1 MLICHSAL
9 AALEG
14 ESTNQ
19 AASPPSAASS
29 PPTTK
34 LHPTLGR
41 QRSKSPVKGNE

>member
-1 MLICHSAL
+1 VLTYHSAL

-19 AASPPSAASS
+19 AASPPSATSS

-41 QRSKSPVKGNE
+41 PRSKSPIKGNE